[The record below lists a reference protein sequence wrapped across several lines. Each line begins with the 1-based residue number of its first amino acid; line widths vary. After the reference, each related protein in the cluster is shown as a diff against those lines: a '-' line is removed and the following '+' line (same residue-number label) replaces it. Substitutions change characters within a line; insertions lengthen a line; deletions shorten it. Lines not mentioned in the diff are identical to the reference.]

1 MNKPLLIAALVFA
14 ATLIAGCTL
23 KSDAQYSADQSRR
36 ANERAAESMKL
47 STQQTA
53 RGTALT
59 TATLMA
65 AISGK
70 TLINRYDKAPPGLQ
84 GPYVVQRH
92 FAPDGQFILVEAP
105 THYVRP
111 PNIEDRWRV
120 DGDQLCIKGPPNP
133 HRWEC
138 YRMARAADGA
148 LQWYVDDATSPANK
162 LLTIVTREIFD
173 GPPKK

>member
-1 MNKPLLIAALVFA
+1 MNKLLRIVAVPVALA
-14 ATLIAGCTL
+14 MLAGCTL

-47 STQQTA
+47 ATQQTP
-53 RGTALT
+53 RGAALT
-59 TATLMA
+59 TATLTA

-70 TLINRYDKAPPGLQ
+70 TLVNRYEKAARGLQ

-92 FAPDGQFILVEAP
+92 FVPDGQFILVEAP

-111 PNIEDRWRV
+111 PNSEDRWRV
-120 DGDQLCIKGPPNP
+120 DNDQLCIKGPPNP